1 MTTSLIDC
9 GGVFPKK
16 NPVAD
21 VLNQPLPY
29 SSVTE
34 LKVYQ
39 IGVGSFGKFG
49 FEKLI
54 ELHNNFDTVNVT
66 VEGVCDSD
74 HDHLEKAEKF
84 AKANDV
90 DIETFSTTEKM
101 YEAAAEE
108 EEQVMVYD
116 AGSADTHSDN
126 VYTSMQHG
134 FFHLAERPPSM
145 SRGEHL
151 KEKELAEKNQAMWKC
166 DFIERENPVVKKAL
180 ELIEDRKI
188 DKIKVFRQSSV
199 GIQKILNPVK
209 RFGVKGGDILDKMVH
224 EVYVLDF
231 LEKAGYD
238 FNLELKNAETR
249 FFLPKRRRSEK
260 LMSLTGNY
268 TESINYQT
276 ATAQTEAVFEA
287 DGVDV
292 ELHSSW
298 LGLSEKAVLEA
309 QRIRGET
316 GHEVAE
322 RDYST
327 TEGKAFADEEC
338 RFFVIEG
345 ERCLMGDMLH
355 QKLYDLEPEKQIP
368 LDYYLHDQLYRVIEK
383 AVLKTAGKDVETIS
397 EKETDVF
404 MNSLFDVK
412 DEVSSGNFLEERE
425 KALQKVE
432 KMIIDDGKLLENK
445 EAKTLAG

>member
-1 MTTSLIDC
+1 MWLRKGKFIDI
-9 GGVFPKK
+9 
-16 NPVAD
+16 
-21 VLNQPLPY
+21 LNQLNQFIG
-29 SSVTE
+29 VTTV
-34 LKVYQ
+34 KVYQ
-39 IGVGSFGKFG
+39 IGVDSFGRFG
-49 FEKLI
+49 FEKLV
-54 ELHNNFDTVNVT
+54 ELHNEFDTVD
-66 VEGVCDSD
+66 VELKGVCESD
-74 HDHLEKAEKF
+74 FDKLEKAEKF
-84 AKANDV
+84 AEANDI
-90 DIETFSTTEKM
+90 DIETFHRTQDM
-101 YEAAAEE
+101 YDSAAEE
-108 EEQVMVYD
+108 DGILMIYD
-116 AGSADTHSDN
+116 AGPADAHSN
-126 VYTSMQHG
+126 HIYSSMQHG
-134 FFHLAERPPSM
+134 FFHLAEKPPSM

-151 KEKELAEKNQAMWKC
+151 KEKELAKKNQAMWKC

-180 ELIEDRKI
+180 EIIEDRKI

-238 FNLELKNAETR
+238 FNLELKNAETG

-260 LMSLTGNY
+260 LMSINGNY

-338 RFFVIEG
+338 CFFVIEG

-355 QKLYDLEPEKQIP
+355 QKLYDLESEKQIP